1 MSSVRLAGVTFPLTS
16 LRSRPMKTDSPVNK
30 DSSLDND
37 LSSTEPVAVQHGL
50 ADDLR
55 RLDEAAN
62 GMPISLNTLVSVL
75 EDRGHAVAIILLAAP
90 FVIIPIPGLSTI
102 VGLAVLMLSIGVL
115 LGSKARL
122 PNFIGKRNISPEGLH
137 RIVSGTSRV
146 LIRVEKLVK
155 PRMEW
160 LTGKSWHWLIGLSLI
175 FATIALMLP
184 LPIPGN
190 NIPPAIGILLLAL
203 GLLERDGLFVLI
215 GHIYTLA
222 MWIVLLTVAMFFWE
236 AIDTYVHRVF
246 NKIVHLFD

>member
-1 MSSVRLAGVTFPLTS
+1 MNPDAS
-16 LRSRPMKTDSPVNK
+16 VNK
-30 DSSLDND
+30 P
-37 LSSTEPVAVQHGL
+37 SSTATETVAVEHGL

-62 GMPISLNTLVSVL
+62 GMPIALSTLVSVL

-115 LGSKARL
+115 LNSRPRL
-122 PNFIGKRNISPEGLH
+122 PNFIGKRQISPEGLH

-146 LIRVEKLVK
+146 LVRVEKLVK

-175 FATIALMLP
+175 LATLALMLP
-184 LPIPGN
+184 IPIPGN

-215 GHIYTLA
+215 GHLYTLA
-222 MWIVLLTVAMFFWE
+222 MWLVLLTLAVLFWE
-236 AIDTYVHRVF
+236 AIDGYVHRLF
-246 NKIVHLFD
+246 NRVVHLFG